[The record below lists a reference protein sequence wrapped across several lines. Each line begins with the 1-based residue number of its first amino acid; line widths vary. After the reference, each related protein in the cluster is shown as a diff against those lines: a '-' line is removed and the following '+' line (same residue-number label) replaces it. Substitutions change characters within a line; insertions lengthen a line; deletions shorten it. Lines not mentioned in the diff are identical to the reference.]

1 MSKSPLQVLTAD
13 IGRSHHE
20 QEKERLQMGSTK
32 TIGKTIGEVEKLIS
46 IPKRK
51 LKYMIERNLMQPSRR
66 SETSFWL
73 YSKQDIQTV
82 RTISLLQQLG
92 YSENSIRSI
101 LAAPAAQWPESL
113 EQQITQLIEKRNHIE
128 DQLFLAELLRYRG
141 NAAYIPESFSANDS
155 HPSGWATGEKEA
167 LCQFLYQTFSE
178 TEPETPLH
186 QLSHL
191 PDTPPD
197 NPAIQAQIRKL
208 CDLFGQHKAIS
219 PSQLLLILRLAHTL
233 SGLVPI
239 LNALLRSEGAVQR
252 ITAALQYYCEHQ
264 QESL

>member
-1 MSKSPLQVLTAD
+1 MSKSSLQVLTAD

-32 TIGKTIGEVEKLIS
+32 TIGKTIGEVEKLTG

-51 LKYMIERNLMQPSRR
+51 LKYMIERDLIQPSQR
-66 SETSFWL
+66 SDTGFWL
-73 YSKQDIQTV
+73 YSEQDIQTV
-82 RTISLLQQLG
+82 RTISLFQQLG
-92 YSENSIRSI
+92 YPEKSIRAT
-101 LAAPAAQWPESL
+101 LVAPSSQRSESL

-141 NAAYIPESFSANDS
+141 NAAYIPESFSAGDS
-155 HPSGWATGEKEA
+155 RPSGWATGEKEA

-178 TEPETPLH
+178 TGPETPLYK
-186 QLSHL
+186 LSHL

-197 NPAIQAQIRKL
+197 DPAIQAQIRKL
-208 CDLFGQHKAIS
+208 CDLFWQHKAIS

-233 SGLVPI
+233 SGLVPV
-239 LNALLRSEGAVQR
+239 LNALQESKETVQR
-252 ITAALQYYCEHQ
+252 ITAALQLYCEPQ
-264 QESL
+264 QESF

>member
-1 MSKSPLQVLTAD
+1 
-13 IGRSHHE
+13 
-20 QEKERLQMGSTK
+20 MGSTK
-32 TIGKTIGEVEKLIS
+32 NIGKTIGEVEKLTG

-51 LKYMIERNLMQPSRR
+51 LKYMIERDLMQPSQR
-66 SETSFWL
+66 SDTGFWL
-73 YSKQDIQTV
+73 YSGQDIQTA

-92 YSENSIRSI
+92 YSEKSIRST
-101 LAAPAAQWPESL
+101 LTVSASQWSESL
-113 EQQITQLIEKRNHIE
+113 EQQITQLTEKRNHIE

-141 NAAYIPESFSANDS
+141 NATYIPESFSADGN

-178 TEPETPLH
+178 AEPGTPLH
-186 QLSHL
+186 DLSCP

-197 NPAIQAQIRKL
+197 DPAIQAQIRKL
-208 CDLFGQHKAIS
+208 CDLFGQHKTIS

-239 LNALLRSEGAVQR
+239 LDALLGSEGSVQR
-252 ITAALQYYCEHQ
+252 ITAALQYYYEHQ

>member
-1 MSKSPLQVLTAD
+1 
-13 IGRSHHE
+13 
-20 QEKERLQMGSTK
+20 MGSTK
-32 TIGKTIGEVEKLIS
+32 TIGKTIGEVEKLTG

-101 LAAPAAQWPESL
+101 LAAPASQWPESL

-141 NAAYIPESFSANDS
+141 NAAYIPESFSAGDS

-178 TEPETPLH
+178 TGPETPLH
-186 QLSHL
+186 KLSHL
-191 PDTPPD
+191 PDAPPD
-197 NPAIQAQIRKL
+197 DPAIQAQIRKL
-208 CDLFGQHKAIS
+208 CDLFWQHKAIS
-219 PSQLLLILRLAHTL
+219 PSQLLLILRLAHTS

-239 LNALLRSEGAVQR
+239 LDALLGSEGAVQR
-252 ITAALQYYCEHQ
+252 ITAALQLYCEPQ
-264 QESL
+264 QESF